1 MADKPRVKAP
11 KQRTA
16 STGDSA
22 RRRRMLTIAAVV
34 GGLVLGFAAVAA
46 ALGMVGGG
54 GGKTDVAGLR
64 TAFTDAGCTLQVAPA
79 LKGAHSISDPS
90 KTSPKWNTDPP
101 TSGPHYGF
109 NPNGTVGTVIWGAYD
124 QEVELARLVHNL
136 EHGGVYILYGKDVPD
151 ATVEQLRAFYDD
163 HKTGTVMAPLER
175 LGDKFALGA
184 WVVDGDTH
192 NGFLAKC
199 TKFDEGAA
207 STFFRSLQFRGPERF
222 DPGQLQPGGQ

>member
-16 STGDSA
+16 STDDSA
-22 RRRRMLTIAAVV
+22 RRRRMLTIAVVV
-34 GGLVLGFAAVAA
+34 GGLVLGFAADHPK
-46 ALGMVGGG
+46 GGG

-64 TAFTDAGCTLQVAPA
+64 TAFKDAGCTLQVAPA
-79 LKGAHSISDPS
+79 LKGAHSITDPS

-151 ATVEQLRAFYDD
+151 ATVQQLRAFYDD
-163 HKTGTVMAPLER
+163 HKTGTVMAPLDR

>member
-16 STGDSA
+16 STDDSA
-22 RRRRMLTIAAVV
+22 RRRRMLTIAVVV

-64 TAFTDAGCTLQVAPA
+64 TAFKDAGCTLQVAPA
-79 LKGAHSISDPS
+79 LKGAHSITDPS

-151 ATVEQLRAFYDD
+151 ATVQQLRAFYDD
-163 HKTGTVMAPLER
+163 HKTGTVMAPLDR